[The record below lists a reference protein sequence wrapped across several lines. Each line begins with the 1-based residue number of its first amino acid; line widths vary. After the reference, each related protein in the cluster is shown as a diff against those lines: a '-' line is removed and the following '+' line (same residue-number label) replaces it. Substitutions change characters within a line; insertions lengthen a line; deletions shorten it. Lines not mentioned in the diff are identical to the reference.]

1 MKKRLMVGL
10 WQFVLKVPPSLW
22 EKRILTSQRRFQREL
37 AFMTEEHRRVHHLV
51 VRELPGH
58 ARPMTPGFVAD
69 RLGMGIERVVSILGD
84 LDEHM
89 TFICRDRQGRVVW
102 AYPVTVEETPHHV
115 TFDTGEQV
123 YAA

>member
-10 WQFVLKVPPSLW
+10 WQFILKVPPFLW
-22 EKRILTSQRRFQREL
+22 QKRILASERRFQKEL
-37 AFMTEEHRRVHHLV
+37 AFMTEEHRKVHHFV

-58 ARPMTPGFVAD
+58 AKPMTPGFVAEK
-69 RLGMGIERVVSILGD
+69 LGMQMERVKSILGD

-89 TFICRDRQGRVVW
+89 TFICRDRQGQVVW

>member
-10 WQFVLKVPPSLW
+10 WQFILKVPPFLW
-22 EKRILTSQRRFQREL
+22 QKRILASERRFQKEL
-37 AFMTEEHRRVHHLV
+37 AFMTEEHREVHHFV

-58 ARPMTPGFVAD
+58 AKPMTPGFVAEE
-69 RLGMGIERVVSILGD
+69 LGMQIERVKSILGD

-89 TFICRDRQGRVVW
+89 TFICRDRQGQVVW